1 MNNTESQ
8 TPINSFTLAE
18 LIDLAGEQRQGLM
31 RECITASSDSQMQV
45 FRFPCRIDAFIIGV
59 GTEGETS
66 VSFNLHEFKL
76 KKDSIFIFTPKNV
89 LQVNSQQYFK
99 ADVIAI
105 SPDFMRRINIDI
117 KNMMPL
123 FLKFV
128 ENPALTLT
136 PEESR
141 SMRGMIAQIER
152 ETRGPETHFSFD
164 IVSGL
169 IAATIYK
176 VGDIM
181 YHYLAE
187 HPEGQNNSHN
197 RAEEYFKQF
206 THLLGEHFREER
218 SVGFYAR
225 QLCITPKYLTTLI
238 KRISGQS
245 VSEWIDNYVILEAK
259 TLLKYSTMSIQE
271 IAYYLNFPN
280 QSAATSS
287 ATRACRPRSTRRR
300 TDKGQHPAEHT
311 RRGMSGRGM
320 FDNAYPTVCTPAC
333 IRNPGRSTAPGFVV
347 AKPRQKGYPTPKL
360 SAVFFQRRL

>member
-66 VSFNLHEFKL
+66 VSFNLHEFRL
-76 KKDSIFIFTPKNV
+76 KKDSMFIFTPKNI

-128 ENPALTLT
+128 ENPTLALT

-218 SVGFYAR
+218 SVGVYAR

-280 QSAATSS
+280 QSFFGSYFKRNT
-287 ATRACRPRSTRRR
+287 
-300 TDKGQHPAEHT
+300 
-311 RRGMSGRGM
+311 GMSPSQYKAQ
-320 FDNAYPTVCTPAC
+320 N
-333 IRNPGRSTAPGFVV
+333 
-347 AKPRQKGYPTPKL
+347 
-360 SAVFFQRRL
+360 

>member
-66 VSFNLHEFKL
+66 VSFNLHEFRL
-76 KKDSIFIFTPKNV
+76 KKDSMFIFTPKNI

-105 SPDFMRRINIDI
+105 SSDFMRRINIDI

-128 ENPALTLT
+128 ENPTLALT

-280 QSAATSS
+280 QSFFGSYFKRNT
-287 ATRACRPRSTRRR
+287 
-300 TDKGQHPAEHT
+300 
-311 RRGMSGRGM
+311 GMSPSQYKAQ
-320 FDNAYPTVCTPAC
+320 N
-333 IRNPGRSTAPGFVV
+333 
-347 AKPRQKGYPTPKL
+347 
-360 SAVFFQRRL
+360 

>member
-66 VSFNLHEFKL
+66 VSFNLHEFRL
-76 KKDSIFIFTPKNV
+76 KKDSMFIFTPKNI

-128 ENPALTLT
+128 ENPTLALT

-181 YHYLAE
+181 YHYYLAE

-280 QSAATSS
+280 QSFFGSYFKRNT
-287 ATRACRPRSTRRR
+287 
-300 TDKGQHPAEHT
+300 
-311 RRGMSGRGM
+311 GMSPSQYKAQ
-320 FDNAYPTVCTPAC
+320 N
-333 IRNPGRSTAPGFVV
+333 
-347 AKPRQKGYPTPKL
+347 
-360 SAVFFQRRL
+360 

>member
-31 RECITASSDSQMQV
+31 RECITASSDSQMQI

-66 VSFNLHEFKL
+66 VSFNLHEFRL
-76 KKDSIFIFTPKNV
+76 KKDSMFIFTPKNI

-128 ENPALTLT
+128 ENPTLALT

-271 IAYYLNFPN
+271 IAYCLNFPN
-280 QSAATSS
+280 QSFFGSYFKRNT
-287 ATRACRPRSTRRR
+287 
-300 TDKGQHPAEHT
+300 
-311 RRGMSGRGM
+311 GMSPSQYKAQ
-320 FDNAYPTVCTPAC
+320 N
-333 IRNPGRSTAPGFVV
+333 
-347 AKPRQKGYPTPKL
+347 
-360 SAVFFQRRL
+360 

>member
-259 TLLKYSTMSIQE
+259 TLLKYTTMSIQE

-280 QSAATSS
+280 QSFFGSYFKRNT
-287 ATRACRPRSTRRR
+287 
-300 TDKGQHPAEHT
+300 
-311 RRGMSGRGM
+311 GMSPSQYKAQ
-320 FDNAYPTVCTPAC
+320 N
-333 IRNPGRSTAPGFVV
+333 
-347 AKPRQKGYPTPKL
+347 
-360 SAVFFQRRL
+360 

>member
-66 VSFNLHEFKL
+66 VSFNLHEFRL
-76 KKDSIFIFTPKNV
+76 KKDSMFIFTPKNI
-89 LQVNSQQYFK
+89 LQVNSQQYFN

-128 ENPALTLT
+128 ENPTLALT

-280 QSAATSS
+280 QSFFGSYFKRNT
-287 ATRACRPRSTRRR
+287 
-300 TDKGQHPAEHT
+300 
-311 RRGMSGRGM
+311 GMSPSQYKAQ
-320 FDNAYPTVCTPAC
+320 N
-333 IRNPGRSTAPGFVV
+333 
-347 AKPRQKGYPTPKL
+347 
-360 SAVFFQRRL
+360 

>member
-66 VSFNLHEFKL
+66 VSFNLHEFRL
-76 KKDSIFIFTPKNV
+76 KKDSMFIFTPKNI

-128 ENPALTLT
+128 ENPTLALT

-225 QLCITPKYLTTLI
+225 QLCITPKYLTTI
-238 KRISGQS
+238 IRKTSGRTAVQ
-245 VSEWIDNYVILEAK
+245 WIDDYVVLEAK
-259 TLLKYSTMSIQE
+259 NLLKYSTMSIQE
-271 IAYYLNFPN
+271 ISYYLNFPN
-280 QSAATSS
+280 QSFFG
-287 ATRACRPRSTRRR
+287 
-300 TDKGQHPAEHT
+300 KYFKNHT
-311 RRGMSGRGM
+311 GMTPT
-320 FDNAYPTVCTPAC
+320 AY
-333 IRNPGRSTAPGFVV
+333 
-347 AKPRQKGYPTPKL
+347 
-360 SAVFFQRRL
+360 RLGK

>member
-1 MNNTESQ
+1 MNNTENQ

-105 SPDFMRRINIDI
+105 SPDFMRRININI

-280 QSAATSS
+280 QSFFGSYFKRNT
-287 ATRACRPRSTRRR
+287 
-300 TDKGQHPAEHT
+300 
-311 RRGMSGRGM
+311 GMSPSQYKAQ
-320 FDNAYPTVCTPAC
+320 N
-333 IRNPGRSTAPGFVV
+333 
-347 AKPRQKGYPTPKL
+347 
-360 SAVFFQRRL
+360 

>member
-66 VSFNLHEFKL
+66 VSFNLHEFRL
-76 KKDSIFIFTPKNV
+76 KKDSMFIFTPKNI

-123 FLKFV
+123 FLTFV
-128 ENPALTLT
+128 ENPTLALT

-280 QSAATSS
+280 QSFFGSYFKRNT
-287 ATRACRPRSTRRR
+287 
-300 TDKGQHPAEHT
+300 
-311 RRGMSGRGM
+311 GMSPSQYKAQ
-320 FDNAYPTVCTPAC
+320 N
-333 IRNPGRSTAPGFVV
+333 
-347 AKPRQKGYPTPKL
+347 
-360 SAVFFQRRL
+360 

>member
-8 TPINSFTLAE
+8 TPINTFTLAE

-66 VSFNLHEFKL
+66 VSFNLHEFRL
-76 KKDSIFIFTPKNV
+76 KKDSMFIFTPKNI

-128 ENPALTLT
+128 ENPTLALT

-280 QSAATSS
+280 QSFFGSYFKRNT
-287 ATRACRPRSTRRR
+287 
-300 TDKGQHPAEHT
+300 
-311 RRGMSGRGM
+311 GMSPSQYKAQ
-320 FDNAYPTVCTPAC
+320 N
-333 IRNPGRSTAPGFVV
+333 
-347 AKPRQKGYPTPKL
+347 
-360 SAVFFQRRL
+360 

>member
-66 VSFNLHEFKL
+66 VSFNLHEFRL
-76 KKDSIFIFTPKNV
+76 KKDSMFIFTPKNI

-128 ENPALTLT
+128 ENPTLALT

-141 SMRGMIAQIER
+141 SMRRMIAQIER

-280 QSAATSS
+280 QSFFGSYFKRNT
-287 ATRACRPRSTRRR
+287 
-300 TDKGQHPAEHT
+300 
-311 RRGMSGRGM
+311 GMSPSQYKAQ
-320 FDNAYPTVCTPAC
+320 N
-333 IRNPGRSTAPGFVV
+333 
-347 AKPRQKGYPTPKL
+347 
-360 SAVFFQRRL
+360 

>member
-105 SPDFMRRINIDI
+105 STDFMRRINIDI

-280 QSAATSS
+280 QSFFGSYFKRNT
-287 ATRACRPRSTRRR
+287 
-300 TDKGQHPAEHT
+300 
-311 RRGMSGRGM
+311 GMSPSQYKAQ
-320 FDNAYPTVCTPAC
+320 N
-333 IRNPGRSTAPGFVV
+333 
-347 AKPRQKGYPTPKL
+347 
-360 SAVFFQRRL
+360 

>member
-66 VSFNLHEFKL
+66 VSFNLHEFRL
-76 KKDSIFIFTPKNV
+76 KKDSMFIFTPKNI

-128 ENPALTLT
+128 ENPTLALT

-280 QSAATSS
+280 QSSFGSYFKRNT
-287 ATRACRPRSTRRR
+287 
-300 TDKGQHPAEHT
+300 
-311 RRGMSGRGM
+311 GMSPSQYKAQ
-320 FDNAYPTVCTPAC
+320 N
-333 IRNPGRSTAPGFVV
+333 
-347 AKPRQKGYPTPKL
+347 
-360 SAVFFQRRL
+360 

>member
-66 VSFNLHEFKL
+66 VSFNLHEFRL
-76 KKDSIFIFTPKNV
+76 KKDSMFIFTPKNI

-128 ENPALTLT
+128 ENPTLALT
-136 PEESR
+136 PKESR

-280 QSAATSS
+280 QSFFGSYFKRNT
-287 ATRACRPRSTRRR
+287 
-300 TDKGQHPAEHT
+300 
-311 RRGMSGRGM
+311 GMSPSQYKAQ
-320 FDNAYPTVCTPAC
+320 N
-333 IRNPGRSTAPGFVV
+333 
-347 AKPRQKGYPTPKL
+347 
-360 SAVFFQRRL
+360 

>member
-136 PEESR
+136 PKESR

-280 QSAATSS
+280 QSFFGSYFKRNT
-287 ATRACRPRSTRRR
+287 
-300 TDKGQHPAEHT
+300 
-311 RRGMSGRGM
+311 GMSPSQYKAQ
-320 FDNAYPTVCTPAC
+320 N
-333 IRNPGRSTAPGFVV
+333 
-347 AKPRQKGYPTPKL
+347 
-360 SAVFFQRRL
+360 

>member
-66 VSFNLHEFKL
+66 VSFNLHEFRL
-76 KKDSIFIFTPKNV
+76 KKDSMFIFTPKNI

-128 ENPALTLT
+128 ENPTLALT

-152 ETRGPETHFSFD
+152 ETRGPATHFSFD

-187 HPEGQNNSHN
+187 HPEEQNNSHN

-206 THLLGEHFREER
+206 AHLLGEHFREER

-280 QSAATSS
+280 QSFFGSYFKRNT
-287 ATRACRPRSTRRR
+287 
-300 TDKGQHPAEHT
+300 
-311 RRGMSGRGM
+311 GMSPSQYKAQ
-320 FDNAYPTVCTPAC
+320 N
-333 IRNPGRSTAPGFVV
+333 
-347 AKPRQKGYPTPKL
+347 
-360 SAVFFQRRL
+360 

>member
-66 VSFNLHEFKL
+66 VSFNLHEFRL
-76 KKDSIFIFTPKNV
+76 KKDSMFIFTPKNI

-187 HPEGQNNSHN
+187 HPEEQNNSHN

-271 IAYYLNFPN
+271 IAYSLNYPN
-280 QSAATSS
+280 QSFFGSYFKRNT
-287 ATRACRPRSTRRR
+287 
-300 TDKGQHPAEHT
+300 
-311 RRGMSGRGM
+311 GMSPSQYKAQ
-320 FDNAYPTVCTPAC
+320 N
-333 IRNPGRSTAPGFVV
+333 
-347 AKPRQKGYPTPKL
+347 
-360 SAVFFQRRL
+360 

>member
-66 VSFNLHEFKL
+66 VSFNLHEFRL
-76 KKDSIFIFTPKNV
+76 KKDSMFIFTPKNI

-176 VGDIM
+176 IGDIM

-280 QSAATSS
+280 QSFFGSYFKRNT
-287 ATRACRPRSTRRR
+287 
-300 TDKGQHPAEHT
+300 
-311 RRGMSGRGM
+311 GMSPSQYKAQ
-320 FDNAYPTVCTPAC
+320 N
-333 IRNPGRSTAPGFVV
+333 
-347 AKPRQKGYPTPKL
+347 
-360 SAVFFQRRL
+360 

>member
-18 LIDLAGEQRQGLM
+18 LIDLAGEQRHGLM

-187 HPEGQNNSHN
+187 HPEEQNNSHN

-280 QSAATSS
+280 QSFFGSYFKRNT
-287 ATRACRPRSTRRR
+287 
-300 TDKGQHPAEHT
+300 
-311 RRGMSGRGM
+311 GMSPSQYKAQ
-320 FDNAYPTVCTPAC
+320 N
-333 IRNPGRSTAPGFVV
+333 
-347 AKPRQKGYPTPKL
+347 
-360 SAVFFQRRL
+360 

>member
-8 TPINSFTLAE
+8 IPINSFTLAE

-66 VSFNLHEFKL
+66 VSFNLHEFRL
-76 KKDSIFIFTPKNV
+76 KKDSMFIFTPKNI

-117 KNMMPL
+117 KNMIPL

-128 ENPALTLT
+128 ENPTLALT

-280 QSAATSS
+280 QSFFGSYFKRNT
-287 ATRACRPRSTRRR
+287 
-300 TDKGQHPAEHT
+300 
-311 RRGMSGRGM
+311 GMSPSQYKAQ
-320 FDNAYPTVCTPAC
+320 N
-333 IRNPGRSTAPGFVV
+333 
-347 AKPRQKGYPTPKL
+347 
-360 SAVFFQRRL
+360 

>member
-66 VSFNLHEFKL
+66 VSFNLHEFRL
-76 KKDSIFIFTPKNV
+76 KKDSMFIFTPKNI

-128 ENPALTLT
+128 ENPTLALT

-187 HPEGQNNSHN
+187 HPEEQNNSHN

-218 SVGFYAR
+218 SVGFYAH

-280 QSAATSS
+280 QSFFGSYFKRNT
-287 ATRACRPRSTRRR
+287 
-300 TDKGQHPAEHT
+300 
-311 RRGMSGRGM
+311 GMSPSQYKAQ
-320 FDNAYPTVCTPAC
+320 N
-333 IRNPGRSTAPGFVV
+333 
-347 AKPRQKGYPTPKL
+347 
-360 SAVFFQRRL
+360 

>member
-66 VSFNLHEFKL
+66 VSFNLHEFRL
-76 KKDSIFIFTPKNV
+76 KKDSMFIFTPKNI

-128 ENPALTLT
+128 ENPTLALT

-152 ETRGPETHFSFD
+152 ETRGPETHFKFD

-280 QSAATSS
+280 QSFFGSYFKRNT
-287 ATRACRPRSTRRR
+287 
-300 TDKGQHPAEHT
+300 
-311 RRGMSGRGM
+311 GMSPSQYKAQ
-320 FDNAYPTVCTPAC
+320 N
-333 IRNPGRSTAPGFVV
+333 
-347 AKPRQKGYPTPKL
+347 
-360 SAVFFQRRL
+360 

>member
-66 VSFNLHEFKL
+66 VSFNLHEFRL
-76 KKDSIFIFTPKNV
+76 KKDSMFIFTPKNI

-105 SPDFMRRINIDI
+105 SPDFMRRININI

-128 ENPALTLT
+128 ENPTLALT

-271 IAYYLNFPN
+271 IAYCLNFPN
-280 QSAATSS
+280 QSFFGSYFKRNT
-287 ATRACRPRSTRRR
+287 
-300 TDKGQHPAEHT
+300 
-311 RRGMSGRGM
+311 GMSPSQYKAQ
-320 FDNAYPTVCTPAC
+320 N
-333 IRNPGRSTAPGFVV
+333 
-347 AKPRQKGYPTPKL
+347 
-360 SAVFFQRRL
+360 

>member
-66 VSFNLHEFKL
+66 VSFNLHEFRL
-76 KKDSIFIFTPKNV
+76 KKDSMFIFTPKNI

-152 ETRGPETHFSFD
+152 ETHGPETHFSFD

-280 QSAATSS
+280 QSFFGSYFKRNT
-287 ATRACRPRSTRRR
+287 
-300 TDKGQHPAEHT
+300 
-311 RRGMSGRGM
+311 GMSPSQYKAQ
-320 FDNAYPTVCTPAC
+320 N
-333 IRNPGRSTAPGFVV
+333 
-347 AKPRQKGYPTPKL
+347 
-360 SAVFFQRRL
+360 

>member
-66 VSFNLHEFKL
+66 VSFNLHEFRL
-76 KKDSIFIFTPKNV
+76 KKDSMFIFTPKNI

-128 ENPALTLT
+128 ENPTLALT

-259 TLLKYSTMSIQE
+259 TLLQATDMTVQQISQE
-271 IAYYLNFPN
+271 LNFPN
-280 QSAATSS
+280 QSFFGKYFKNLTGISPQKY
-287 ATRACRPRSTRRR
+287 R
-300 TDKGQHPAEHT
+300 KG
-311 RRGMSGRGM
+311 
-320 FDNAYPTVCTPAC
+320 
-333 IRNPGRSTAPGFVV
+333 
-347 AKPRQKGYPTPKL
+347 
-360 SAVFFQRRL
+360 